1 MIRETKSEKIAILE
15 KDFVKVFFLKDEDIT
30 VKEIREITGYDN
42 IKIIR
47 RHEWRG
53 LSENFR

>member
-1 MIRETKSEKIAILE
+1 MIRETESEKIAILE
-15 KDFVKVFFLKDEDIT
+15 KDFIKVFFLKDEDIT
-30 VKEIREITGYDN
+30 VKKIREITGYDN

-53 LSENFR
+53 L